1 VLNTIQSILVYIS
14 EPLNNN
20 LAVSYAK
27 TWREFQSLHD
37 LEAARKVVDS
47 VVVGF
52 KVVVILAEV
61 RKPFFSKN
69 LVVCLWCDVPLTKAS
84 QRPSRS

>member
-1 VLNTIQSILVYIS
+1 MLNTIQSILVYIS

-27 TWREFQSLHD
+27 KWRDFQSLHD

-52 KVVVILAEV
+52 KVVLAEV
-61 RKPFFSKN
+61 RKPFFLKPCCV
-69 LVVCLWCDVPLTKAS
+69 LVV
-84 QRPSRS
+84 

>member
-1 VLNTIQSILVYIS
+1 VVLNTIQSILVYIS

-52 KVVVILAEV
+52 KVVVVLAEV
-61 RKPFFSKN
+61 RKPFFFKT
-69 LVVCLWCDVPLTKAS
+69 LLCACGVMCH
-84 QRPSRS
+84 

>member
-1 VLNTIQSILVYIS
+1 MLNTIQSILVYIS

-27 TWREFQSLHD
+27 KCREFQSLHD

-52 KVVVILAEV
+52 KVVVLAEV
-61 RKPFFSKN
+61 RKPFVSKPCCV
-69 LVVCLWCDVPLTKAS
+69 LVV
-84 QRPSRS
+84 

>member
-1 VLNTIQSILVYIS
+1 MLNTIQSILVYIS
-14 EPLNNN
+14 DPLNYN

-27 TWREFQSLHD
+27 KWREFQSLHD

-52 KVVVILAEV
+52 KVVVLAEV
-61 RKPFFSKN
+61 RKPFFSKPCCV
-69 LVVCLWCDVPLTKAS
+69 LVV
-84 QRPSRS
+84 